1 MILPEQQAEVSGPAR
16 RRPALAVR
24 VDEDSGVREEVEF
37 FGDDT
42 RLFGCRHLPTG
53 PVTRGL
59 VVCSP
64 ILSDFGANYVREV
77 RLSRRL
83 AAAGIAVQRFHP
95 RGSGHSDGSRSDL
108 TFASMV
114 ADTERAI
121 ERLQQASGVDDV
133 AMLGTRFSALV
144 AAAAGRIL
152 PGAPIALWEPVL
164 KPSRF
169 FRDGLRA
176 RSVYYLK
183 RGTDGPADPAAE
195 LSANGYVDILGVA
208 VGRDLFETP
217 DRHDL
222 VTEMGQHPR
231 SVLLVQLDSSTELRQ
246 PYQQVVGRWT
256 KAGLD
261 VTAACCPSEETWWF
275 VHDRLTPIGDVV
287 DVTADWLLERGV
299 ADE

>member
-1 MILPEQQAEVSGPAR
+1 MRLPEQQAEVSGPAQ

-24 VDEDSGVREEVEF
+24 VDKDSSVREEVEF

-114 ADTERAI
+114 SDAARAI
-121 ERLQQASGVDDV
+121 ERLQQASEVDDI
-133 AMLGTRFSALV
+133 AILGTRFSALV
-144 AAAAGRIL
+144 AAAAGRVL

-164 KPSRF
+164 SPSRF

-176 RSVYYLK
+176 RSVYHLK
-183 RGTDGPADPAAE
+183 RGTAGPEDPSTE

-208 VGRDLFETP
+208 VGRELFETSA
-217 DRHDL
+217 RHELASQLGED
-222 VTEMGQHPR
+222 PR
-231 SVLLVQLDSSTELRQ
+231 RVLLVQLDSSTELRR
-246 PYQQVVGRWT
+246 PYREVVDRWT

-275 VHDRLTPIGDVV
+275 VHDRLTPIGAVL
-287 DVTADWLLERGV
+287 DVTADWLLTRGG